1 MEHIGIDLGSRTSHI
16 CIVESESAKIA
27 LESKVETR
35 ELAAWLSKR
44 AAAQVAME
52 TCTESFAVADRLAD
66 TGHTVR
72 VVPASIVRELGVGRR
87 GIKNDRRDA
96 QVLAK
101 ASLALGDELPHVHV
115 PSTGARMVRR
125 HLSQR
130 AALVRTRT
138 LLVNAVKAS
147 LRQELIVLS
156 GGSTTYFPKR
166 VRAELQD
173 QELLAAL
180 EPTLDAIQQTTR
192 SILRFDTEIA
202 ELSKGDSRVGRLKTI
217 PGVGVLISAMFVA
230 VIDNVE
236 RFPNGAHLASYMGLT
251 PGENTTGGK
260 TRLTGITRAGQ
271 RHLRS
276 LLIQACWTLV
286 RSAPDSALALRYRRL
301 AESKRKQVAIVATAR
316 RLCNVMYAMWRDE
329 KNFNSQHGLS
339 ALDASTQSS
348 ADELA
353 EALRA

>member
-16 CIVESESAKIA
+16 CIVESDSAKIT
-27 LESKVETR
+27 EETKLHTA

-44 AAAQVAME
+44 PAAQVAME
-52 TCTESFAVADRLAD
+52 TCTESFGVADRLEN

-115 PSTGARMVRR
+115 PSTHARVVRR
-125 HLSQR
+125 RLSQR

-138 LLVNAVKAS
+138 VLVNAVKAS

-156 GGSTTYFPKR
+156 GGSTACFPKR
-166 VRAELQD
+166 VREELRGD
-173 QELLAAL
+173 ELLTAL
-180 EPTLDAIQQTTR
+180 EPTLDAIQQTTH
-192 SILRFDTEIA
+192 SITRYDKEIA
-202 ELSKGDSRVGRLKTI
+202 ELSKGDARVTRLKTV
-217 PGVGVLISAMFVA
+217 PGVGTLIASMFVA

-236 RFPNGAHLASYMGLT
+236 RFPSGAHLASYMGLT

-276 LLIQACWTLV
+276 LLVQACWTLV
-286 RSAPDSALALRYRRL
+286 RTAPDSALALRYHRL

-329 KNFNSQHGLS
+329 KNFNSRHGLS
-339 ALDASTQSS
+339 ALDADTQSG
-348 ADELA
+348 AEELV